1 MSAKTAGAK
10 THKRSVPGRGKKAR
24 DRVAPTKTT
33 ALAVV
38 APTKIEPWVLRAEQT
53 ALLKRTVA
61 KGTTDDEF
69 ALFLW
74 VAKKHKLD
82 PMTRQL
88 HCVKRWSSKLN
99 AEVMSI
105 QIGIDGYRS
114 MAARYPDYG
123 GIDEPE
129 YEFDEKKKGP
139 DNPAGLILARV
150 RVWKKGFDHAT
161 VGIAFWDEY
170 KPDFAKPD
178 AFMWRKMPR
187 GQLAKCAEALGLR
200 KAYPDLAD
208 IYTDDEMLQADDN
221 HAPSGRA
228 MTIGQA
234 EPHEGTKEAAQ
245 AVADRK
251 IAEHKARQA
260 QEPPSQTAT
269 VPKAVIPDP
278 PRCVTEV
285 QFQAFLDDA
294 YEYGWQKPE
303 IQEFL
308 ERNGWKRGG
317 EVPQH
322 RLAWLMDVARLGEDG
337 ANELHASRTNP

>member
-1 MSAKTAGAK
+1 MKK
-10 THKRSVPGRGKKAR
+10 SVIRKA
-24 DRVAPTKTT
+24 T
-33 ALAVV
+33 ALSARRTQKSKNSKLRDSGTTSQTKSNALAIA
-38 APTKIEPWVLRAEQT
+38 APAPMAKRDPWVLQPDQV
-53 ALLKRTVA
+53 ALLKRTIA

-88 HCVKRWSSKLN
+88 HCVKRWSSALN
-99 AEVMSI
+99 TEVMAI

-129 YEFDEKKKGP
+129 YQYKADGTLE
-139 DNPAGLILARV
+139 LARV

-161 VGIAFWDEY
+161 VGIAIWDEY
-170 KPDFAKPD
+170 KPDLTKPA
-178 AFMWRKMPR
+178 AFMWKKMPKA
-187 GQLAKCAEALGLR
+187 QLAKCAEALALR

-228 MTIGQA
+228 MTIGA
-234 EPHEGTKEAAQ
+234 ADPHEGTQEAAN
-245 AVADRK
+245 AVAARK
-251 IAEHKARQA
+251 IAEHAAKQPVTR
-260 QEPPSQTAT
+260 
-269 VPKAVIPDP
+269 AVIPEV
-278 PRCVTEV
+278 PRTVTGV
-285 QFQAFLDDA
+285 QFQAFLDEA
-294 YEYGWQKPE
+294 QEAGWQKPE
-303 IQEFL
+303 IQDFL
-308 ERNGWKRGG
+308 ERNGWTRGS

-322 RLAWLMDVARLGEDG
+322 RLGWLMDVARLGEDG
-337 ANELHASRTNP
+337 ANELHESRQHP

>member
-1 MSAKTAGAK
+1 M
-10 THKRSVPGRGKKAR
+10 RGRV
-24 DRVAPTKTT
+24 DPTKTT
-33 ALAVV
+33 ALAKV
-38 APTKIEPWVLRAEQT
+38 AAAPPAKLEPWVLRAEQV

-74 VAKKHKLD
+74 VARKHKLD

-88 HCVKRWSSKLN
+88 HCVKRWSNALN
-99 AEVMSI
+99 TEVMAI
-105 QIGIDGYRS
+105 QVGIDGYRS

-129 YEFDEKKKGP
+129 YEFDEKKKGT
-139 DNPAGLILARV
+139 DNPAGLVLARV
-150 RVWKKGFDHAT
+150 RVWKKGFEHPT

-170 KPDFAKPD
+170 KPDLSKPA
-178 AFMWRKMPR
+178 AFMWRKMPK
-187 GQLAKCAEALGLR
+187 GQLAKCAEALALR

-228 MTIGQA
+228 MTTGAAPAI
-234 EPHEGTKEAAQ
+234 EGTKEAAQ

-251 IAEHKARQA
+251 IAQHKA
-260 QEPPSQTAT
+260 QEAERGNGGGP
-269 VPKAVIPDP
+269 PKAIIPQVA
-278 PRCVTEV
+278 RTLTEA
-285 QFQAFLDDA
+285 QWDAFLETA
-294 YEYGWQKPE
+294 YENGWKKTDIE
-303 IQEFL
+303 DFL
-308 ERNGWKRGG
+308 ARNGWKRGS

-322 RLAWLMDVARLGEDG
+322 KLAWLMDVARLGEDG
-337 ANELHASRTNP
+337 ANELHESRAH